1 MSPVSRDLGGPYLV
15 TDLSMRVR
23 NVLFCFFFFFKEE
36 ESQSVL
42 KIWDLFFYVSISMSM
57 LSLSENGI
65 LPQMGFCYHCV
76 IFSTGISS
84 CREDTLE
91 SHIITMWV
99 VHLYCFLRVFQN
111 YT

>member
-15 TDLSMRVR
+15 IDLSIKVR
-23 NVLFCFFFFFKEE
+23 NIFVFKKEE
-36 ESQSVL
+36 ESQSVS
-42 KIWDLFFYVSISMSM
+42 KIWDLFFSVSISMSM

-99 VHLYCFLRVFQN
+99 AHLYCFLRVFQN

>member
-1 MSPVSRDLGGPYLV
+1 MSPVSRDLGGQYLV
-15 TDLSMRVR
+15 IDLSMRVR
-23 NVLFCFFFFFKEE
+23 NMVVFKQEE
-36 ESQSVL
+36 ESQSVS
-42 KIWDLFFYVSISMSM
+42 KIWDLFFSVSISMSM

-91 SHIITMWV
+91 SHVITMWV
-99 VHLYCFLRVFQN
+99 AHLYCFLRVLQN

>member
-1 MSPVSRDLGGPYLV
+1 MSPVSRDLGGQYLV
-15 TDLSMRVR
+15 IDLSMRVR
-23 NVLFCFFFFFKEE
+23 NMVVFKQEE
-36 ESQSVL
+36 ESQSVS
-42 KIWDLFFYVSISMSM
+42 KIWDLFFSVSISMSM

-99 VHLYCFLRVFQN
+99 AHLYCFLRVFQN

>member
-1 MSPVSRDLGGPYLV
+1 MSPVSRDLGGQYLV
-15 TDLSMRVR
+15 IDLSMRVR
-23 NVLFCFFFFFKEE
+23 NMVVFKQEE
-36 ESQSVL
+36 ESQSVS
-42 KIWDLFFYVSISMSM
+42 KIGDLFFSVSISMSM

-76 IFSTGISS
+76 ILSTGISS

-91 SHIITMWV
+91 SHVITMWV
-99 VHLYCFLRVFQN
+99 AHLYCFLRVLQN

>member
-1 MSPVSRDLGGPYLV
+1 MSPVSRDLGGQYLV
-15 TDLSMRVR
+15 IDLSMRVR
-23 NVLFCFFFFFKEE
+23 NMVVFKQEE
-36 ESQSVL
+36 ESQSVS
-42 KIWDLFFYVSISMSM
+42 KIWDLFFSVSISMSM

-76 IFSTGISS
+76 ILSTGISS

-99 VHLYCFLRVFQN
+99 AHLYCFLRVFQN

>member
-1 MSPVSRDLGGPYLV
+1 MSPVSRDLGGQYLV
-15 TDLSMRVR
+15 IDLSMRVR
-23 NVLFCFFFFFKEE
+23 NMVVFKQEE
-36 ESQSVL
+36 ESQSVS
-42 KIWDLFFYVSISMSM
+42 KIWDLFFSVSISMSM

-76 IFSTGISS
+76 ILSTGISS

>member
-1 MSPVSRDLGGPYLV
+1 MSPVSRDLGGQYLV
-15 TDLSMRVR
+15 IDLSMRVR
-23 NVLFCFFFFFKEE
+23 NMVVFKQEE
-36 ESQSVL
+36 ESQSVS
-42 KIWDLFFYVSISMSM
+42 KIWDLFFSVSISMSM